1 MCQARARW
9 LSLWRRRKYVGT
21 FGVLLILFGITI
33 AWLLGVKGLSVDQ
46 AIADVQ
52 NTLQVG
58 QSA

>member
-1 MCQARARW
+1 M
-9 LSLWRRRKYVGT
+9 GT